1 MGHQILHMRLSSPY
15 SSGMFTR
22 YSASIDCEQSNVLIN
37 VRSVY
42 LTSGLWKYII
52 FPPFLEIMTDRLTDQ
67 LRDMI
72 GHREATIP
80 ITLNYCNF
88 IAFKSTLYVF
98 IHLDLIEG
106 LMMRVG
112 AGGLFCTITGLFAA
126 IEN

>member
-1 MGHQILHMRLSSPY
+1 M
-15 SSGMFTR
+15 
-22 YSASIDCEQSNVLIN
+22 EV
-37 VRSVY
+37 
-42 LTSGLWKYII
+42 GLWKYI
-52 FPPFLEIMTDRLTDQ
+52 FAPFFGNYDRPTDRLTDQ